1 MKYQSKNKIIF
12 TFIILQ
18 TIKYIT
24 SNIEPIKVKPFE
36 KIYFNN
42 SNEILIEFNNQIPDN
57 YTSDLPPDILINI
70 ELNEYI
76 DLTVDISTAKTLEI
90 LFSNETDPLTKNIYH
105 GYSKYNQYYLR
116 NGSSVNNGS
125 HIYYFYING
134 TIQNG
139 SFEISNVAQKKFIN
153 VNEPYHF
160 YIEQSG
166 KNISVDKILFGIY
179 PLEKDIILLYEVQNC
194 VKNIFSIY
202 KGINIS
208 QDPYY
213 INNSDVCYDYVKL
226 EKGNEYTIVYNIDIN
241 NQKFILN
248 FFNKVIHSLNPNE
261 NFNFRSKGK
270 SDIYSLINIKDLSN
284 FVLYADCITYHTKV
298 YGKYIDESDIDI
310 IEKHIFEY
318 EYIELTTFEKGP
330 LIFNKEN
337 NTNYLILKIK
347 FSYSDN
353 IINFYNVGSLKI
365 YDSIPFNLKV
375 PYNELSYIKF
385 SLEYHSEKAESY
397 LIYCDQEDSLF
408 YFNNEYLSQK
418 NFIEI
423 SPSKNETYYLLLL
436 KSQRDKFVY
445 VEKKDNTDNIKV
457 IEEIFYD
464 EFFSFSFEVYDC
476 SKINFISFI
485 AQRQYS
491 SFNTLNLGDA
501 KVYRL
506 NNTNGNSLKDL
517 LTGKNMKIMDKVYE
531 NFGWKNE
538 YFVIKCNIPSI
549 INFDFVFPT
558 IQPLKIDISSFS
570 YILFL
575 KENEVKYLVYDG
587 NYQIRLVNFNEN
599 NSLSI
604 FNNQTGNETIL
615 NKDNIYINI
624 KNVSDDI
631 LYKDYFGNYI
641 NKKNITTLKSTKGD
655 CLIYINQKLKNDYE
669 IIEKAE
675 EPLNL
680 TNDIFIKLD
689 KNNSKDIRIR
699 LHTYETNIKYFEYII
714 TYGYIPYIDLI
725 SEYKSKKT
733 TKYNKNVIIDFKNP
747 FIKDKHELLKDEDLF
762 IYIPNDKEINLK
774 IDFIEISEE
783 IIVEDKQYLF
793 EKTDNNISRFSIN
806 LNDAKTFAYQINQC
820 DSPRFYFKL
829 IGDNPGP
836 IIRLSNEIST
846 GFYQVLIYKNVN
858 YYTFEFS
865 TDRNYLFRYKTYKET
880 LDYVFNP
887 NKDYKINITKE
898 IIDDKNNNFVNIT
911 YKPYLKKELV
921 HYFIMIALTDD
932 YIKNISDAYFFFEM
946 INKYNNN
953 NNYYY
958 HYNNK
963 NALID
968 FLLFQFD
975 NISYDGKPIN
985 ISLNTTIVP
994 KNKNYSLNIMAQQIN
1009 NYHFIEFYEKKS
1021 FCYKC
1026 DNDENNDSN
1035 NVIIIVIFITSF
1047 IVIVGILGTVFY
1059 IKKKNGSYDGLND
1072 MEKMID

>member
-1 MKYQSKNKIIF
+1 MKYKSKNKIIF

-90 LFSNETDPLTKNIYH
+90 LFSNETDPLTKNIFH

-116 NGSSVNNGS
+116 NGSSVNNSS

-134 TIQNG
+134 TIQNC

-166 KNISVDKILFGIY
+166 KNISV
-179 PLEKDIILLYEVQNC
+179 
-194 VKNIFSIY
+194 
-202 KGINIS
+202 
-208 QDPYY
+208 
-213 INNSDVCYDYVKL
+213 VKL
-226 EKGNEYTIVYNIDIN
+226 EKGNEYTIVYNLDIN

-261 NFNFRSKGK
+261 NFNFISKGK

-318 EYIELTTFEKGP
+318 EYIELTSFEKGP

-375 PYNELSYIKF
+375 PYNELSYIKI

-464 EFFSFSFEVYDC
+464 EFFSFSFVVYDC

-501 KVYRL
+501 KVYR
-506 NNTNGNSLKDL
+506 
-517 LTGKNMKIMDKVYE
+517 
-531 NFGWKNE
+531 
-538 YFVIKCNIPSI
+538 
-549 INFDFVFPT
+549 
-558 IQPLKIDISSFS
+558 
-570 YILFL
+570 
-575 KENEVKYLVYDG
+575 
-587 NYQIRLVNFNEN
+587 
-599 NSLSI
+599 
-604 FNNQTGNETIL
+604 
-615 NKDNIYINI
+615 
-624 KNVSDDI
+624 
-631 LYKDYFGNYI
+631 
-641 NKKNITTLKSTKGD
+641 
-655 CLIYINQKLKNDYE
+655 
-669 IIEKAE
+669 
-675 EPLNL
+675 
-680 TNDIFIKLD
+680 
-689 KNNSKDIRIR
+689 
-699 LHTYETNIKYFEYII
+699 
-714 TYGYIPYIDLI
+714 
-725 SEYKSKKT
+725 
-733 TKYNKNVIIDFKNP
+733 
-747 FIKDKHELLKDEDLF
+747 
-762 IYIPNDKEINLK
+762 
-774 IDFIEISEE
+774 
-783 IIVEDKQYLF
+783 
-793 EKTDNNISRFSIN
+793 
-806 LNDAKTFAYQINQC
+806 
-820 DSPRFYFKL
+820 
-829 IGDNPGP
+829 
-836 IIRLSNEIST
+836 
-846 GFYQVLIYKNVN
+846 
-858 YYTFEFS
+858 
-865 TDRNYLFRYKTYKET
+865 
-880 LDYVFNP
+880 
-887 NKDYKINITKE
+887 
-898 IIDDKNNNFVNIT
+898 
-911 YKPYLKKELV
+911 
-921 HYFIMIALTDD
+921 
-932 YIKNISDAYFFFEM
+932 
-946 INKYNNN
+946 
-953 NNYYY
+953 
-958 HYNNK
+958 
-963 NALID
+963 
-968 FLLFQFD
+968 
-975 NISYDGKPIN
+975 
-985 ISLNTTIVP
+985 
-994 KNKNYSLNIMAQQIN
+994 
-1009 NYHFIEFYEKKS
+1009 
-1021 FCYKC
+1021 
-1026 DNDENNDSN
+1026 
-1035 NVIIIVIFITSF
+1035 
-1047 IVIVGILGTVFY
+1047 
-1059 IKKKNGSYDGLND
+1059 
-1072 MEKMID
+1072 